1 MEFATTF
8 KNIQRYHSSLGT
20 QKNWFAGLNLIAAYI
35 EDFWYE
41 ITLKVLLFIYFYHV
55 LSS

>member
-1 MEFATTF
+1 MEFAATF

-41 ITLKVLLFIYFYHV
+41 ITSKVLLFIYFYHV